1 MKDKIII
8 PFDVQTRDEFDYLL
22 KELSGTATFAKVGME
37 LFYRFGPN
45 IIEDL
50 KQHNFK
56 IFLDLKLHDI
66 PNTVHHACKVLGE
79 MEVDILNV
87 HSSGGSEM
95 MQAAREGFKL
105 SHKNGLLIGVTQ
117 LTSTTQKIMNSELN
131 ISGSVEDS
139 VLSLANMT
147 KESGLDGVVCSAKEV
162 QTIKTA
168 LGKDF
173 KCITPGIRPLNY
185 QKDDQKRIMT
195 PTEAIQAGSDYLV
208 IGRPITKADSPKEAY
223 LKILKDISHE

>member
-87 HSSGGSEM
+87 HSSGGREM

-105 SHKNGLLIGVTQ
+105 SHKKGLIIGVTQ
-117 LTSTTQKIMNSELN
+117 LTSTTQKVMNSEFN

-147 KESGLDGVVCSAKEV
+147 KESGLDGVVCSAQEV
-162 QTIKTA
+162 QTIKAA